1 MWIYNLNL
9 NEIREILVKNGF
21 KEFVSNQVFQWLY
34 QKTEN
39 NVDNWSNISKNNRER
54 IKKIFNLGYIDIRE
68 KSADGEGTKK
78 YLFEL
83 SDRKRIESVLIR
95 EKNHYTFCISTQVGC
110 ALGCKFCATGKMGL
124 IRNLSSG
131 EILNQILLLKK
142 ELNDYKGKI
151 NLVFMGMGEPLL
163 NYDNLRKSLNIITD
177 ENGIM
182 ISQKN
187 ITVSTA
193 GILENIKKL
202 ESDFPNIK
210 ISFSLNASS
219 QQMRE
224 YLMPV
229 SKKEKLEDIL
239 NYLKNRERKHRI
251 TFEYVLIKGVNDRI
265 KDAKNVV
272 KLIKGIKSKINII
285 PYNEN
290 ELINF
295 ETPDNEVVEKFQQY
309 LIDRGFTV
317 IVRWSKGRE
326 IKSACGQLATKT

>member
-1 MWIYNLNL
+1 MWIYNLSL
-9 NEIREILVKNGF
+9 NEIKEILVKNGLR
-21 KEFVSNQVFQWLY
+21 EFVSNQVFQWLY
-34 QKTEN
+34 QKIEN
-39 NVDNWSNISKNNRER
+39 DVDNWTNISKNNREK
-54 IKKIFNLGYIDIRE
+54 IKKIFNLHYINIRE
-68 KSADGEGTKK
+68 KLEDREGTKK
-78 YLFEL
+78 FLFEL
-83 SDRKRIESVLIR
+83 SDKKMIESVLIR

-110 ALGCKFCATGKMGL
+110 ALGCKFCATGRMGFV
-124 IRNLSSG
+124 RNLSSG

-163 NYDNLRKSLNIITD
+163 NYNNLKNSLKIITD

-182 ISQKN
+182 ISQRN

-193 GILENIKKL
+193 GILENIKRL

-219 QQMRE
+219 QKMRE
-224 YLMPV
+224 DLMPI
-229 SKKEKLEDIL
+229 SKKEKLDEIL
-239 NYLKNRERKHRI
+239 NYFKNTKRKHRI
-251 TFEYVLIKGVNDRI
+251 TFEYVLIKGVNDKI
-265 KDAKNVV
+265 EDAKKIV

-290 ELINF
+290 ELIDF
-295 ETPDNEVVEKFQQY
+295 ETPDKEVVDKFQEY
-309 LIDRGFTV
+309 LINRGFTV

-326 IKSACGQLATKT
+326 IKSACGQLAAQT